1 MGLYAKLIELKGSEP
16 HADLTQRLSIMADSA
31 AALAL
36 PDGLAQGYSRLVA
49 ESGALFGSR
58 MYRHYTWLLSLSDHI
73 AHFGLEHHESSD
85 DRTDEIALIEAVL
98 RMGIAVLLG
107 HVYSHSSHT

>member
-36 PDGLAQGYSRLVA
+36 PDELAQGYSRLGA

-58 MYRHYTWLLSLSDHI
+58 MYRHYTWLLSLWDHI
-73 AHFGLEHHESSD
+73 AHFGLEHPEPRD
-85 DRTDEIALIEAVL
+85 DPTDQNRLSRADLHYGSQRLAGRE
-98 RMGIAVLLG
+98 
-107 HVYSHSSHT
+107 